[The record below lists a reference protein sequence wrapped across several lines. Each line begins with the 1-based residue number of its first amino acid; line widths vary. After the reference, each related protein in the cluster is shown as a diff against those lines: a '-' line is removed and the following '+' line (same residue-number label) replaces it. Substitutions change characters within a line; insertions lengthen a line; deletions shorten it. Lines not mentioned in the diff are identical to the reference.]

1 MIKNLSIK
9 EVENNG
15 IVRRNGFNLGKFV
28 VKNGIYHFVDSICNG
43 GGKYYHSINTNCTTL
58 EDAVAFI
65 SQ

>member
-9 EVENNG
+9 EVENDG
-15 IVRRNGFNLGKFV
+15 TVRRNGFNLGRFI
-28 VKNGIYHFVDSICNG
+28 VKNGIYYFIDDICNG
-43 GGKYYHSINTNCTTL
+43 SGIYYHSINTNCTTL